1 MIIVH
6 FLVDFLRNID
16 YYTTMIYRH
25 ITPVILESLADSP
38 VVLINGARQTGKSTI
53 SQWLGTESHPA
64 RYLTFDDA
72 TVLAAAQADPSGF
85 LAGIKENVILD
96 EIQRIPELFT
106 AIKVAVDRNRSPGR
120 FLLTGSA
127 NILLLPHLSESL
139 AGRMEIITL
148 WPFSQCEIE
157 GTRDNFIDHAFDDN
171 HLSLF
176 VDKKDKTTLI
186 SKICYGGYP
195 EILKRA
201 KATRRS
207 AWFQSY
213 MTTILQRDVRD
224 IANIQGLTDMPKL
237 LSLLAARTASLL
249 NFAELSRSSGLTQT
263 TLKRYM
269 TLLQATYMI
278 TLVPAWSGNLGKRL
292 VKAPKC
298 FLTDTGLTAHLMGIS
313 ENRIQDDPHI
323 MGPLLEQFTVLE
335 VHKQSTWSTT
345 RPRVFHFRSQAG
357 HEVDII
363 LEDQRGRI
371 IGIEVKA
378 SQSLSRKDFTGL
390 QTLKTILKQQFHRGI
405 ILYTGTESIAFGK
418 NLHALPIQ
426 TLWQTQ

>member
-1 MIIVH
+1 
-6 FLVDFLRNID
+6 
-16 YYTTMIYRH
+16 MIYRNLTS
-25 ITPVILESLADSP
+25 IIIESLEDSP

-53 SQWLGTESHPA
+53 SQWIGKESHPA

-72 TVLAAAQADPSGF
+72 TVLSAAQADPSGF
-85 LAGIKENVILD
+85 LSGIKENVILD
-96 EIQRIPELFT
+96 EIQRVPELFT
-106 AIKVAVDRNRSPGR
+106 AIKLEIDHNRKPGR

-127 NILLLPHLSESL
+127 NILLLPNLSESL

-157 GTRDNFIDHAFDDN
+157 GTRDNFIDHAFEN
-171 HLSLF
+171 KNLP
-176 VDKKDKTTLI
+176 LI
-186 SKICYGGYP
+186 VNKEDRTKLIKKICDGGYP

-201 KATRRS
+201 KASRRS
-207 AWFQSY
+207 AWFESY
-213 MTTILQRDVRD
+213 ITTILQRDVRD

-249 NFAELSRSSGLTQT
+249 NFAELSRSGGISQT

-298 FLTDTGLTAHLMGIS
+298 FLNDTGLTAHLLGIS
-313 ENRIQDDPHI
+313 ESRIQNDTHL
-323 MGPLLEQFTVLE
+323 MGPLLEQFAVLE
-335 VHKQSTWSTT
+335 VLKQSTWSTT
-345 RPRVFHFRSQAG
+345 RSRVFHFRSQTG
-357 HEVDII
+357 HEVDMI

-371 IGIEVKA
+371 VGIEVKA
-378 SQSLSRKDFTGL
+378 SQSLSRKDFKGL
-390 QTLKTILKQQFHRGI
+390 QTIKTILKRQFHRGI
-405 ILYTGTESIAFGK
+405 ILYTGTESIAFGG
-418 NLHALPIQ
+418 NLYALPIQ
-426 TLWQTQ
+426 ALWQTP